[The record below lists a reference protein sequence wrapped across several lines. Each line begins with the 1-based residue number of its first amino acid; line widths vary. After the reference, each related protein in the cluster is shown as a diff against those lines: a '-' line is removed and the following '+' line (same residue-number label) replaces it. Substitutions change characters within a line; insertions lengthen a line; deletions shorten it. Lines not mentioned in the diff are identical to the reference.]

1 MRNSLSNKTEHIGC
15 LKCLTQTPRLSA
27 ASSAVRQLRFR
38 AHLCLPIRRALLRI
52 QRNRLGTSILR
63 NKVRPGRWESM
74 NIPSRF
80 LTRQIARVLVILS
93 AVPFARADCAPSQE
107 VPSSQQPQDS
117 GSQPKKQ
124 STDTNRADAAYPD
137 SPNPARPQS
146 ADQTGQS
153 APLPAISQQPQND
166 PQKPVGTAVAPYEK
180 STGVAASRPAGA
192 VIAPAKQ
199 RRARSFVIRVAV
211 VVGAAAAIGTVV
223 ALSHASPGRP

>member
-1 MRNSLSNKTEHIGC
+1 MC
-15 LKCLTQTPRLSA
+15 LQ
-27 ASSAVRQLRFR
+27 VRRG
-38 AHLCLPIRRALLRI
+38 LLRL
-52 QRNRLGTSILR
+52 QRNRLGASILR
-63 NKVRPGRWESM
+63 REARSGGWESM
-74 NIPSRF
+74 KISSRC
-80 LTRQIARVLVILS
+80 LTKQIARVLVILL
-93 AVPFARADCAPSQE
+93 AVPFAKADRAPSQE
-107 VPSSQQPQDS
+107 APSTQQAQDS
-117 GSQPKKQ
+117 GSQPNKQ
-124 STDTNRADAAYPD
+124 SADTSQADAAYPD

-223 ALSHASPGRP
+223 ALSHASPGRPQ